1 MARAEMHNFNFKFM
15 QLWNAGHDAR
25 LTVECRDGKSTI
37 NLQLTLGEPP
47 PACHVRPQP
56 RRPGPSRLRR
66 RERCAEART
75 AAENAADTSEATDN
89 SDFGTAAV
97 NTTDITEA
105 ATFKK
110 PIGRW
115 SDGVSE
121 KEVKSEAF
129 KKPPGKLSTEASE
142 IKSFKKPPPL
152 GTLTGKTG
160 GSRTSYEAHS

>member
-1 MARAEMHNFNFKFM
+1 MHNFNFKFM

-66 RERCAEART
+66 CERCAEART
-75 AAENAADTSEATDN
+75 AAENAADAPEADASEATDN
-89 SDFGTAAV
+89 SEFRTAAV
-97 NTTDITEA
+97 NTADATEA

-115 SDGVSE
+115 SDGTSE
-121 KEVKSEAF
+121 KVAAEDRWV
-129 KKPPGKLSTEASE
+129 
-142 IKSFKKPPPL
+142 
-152 GTLTGKTG
+152 
-160 GSRTSYEAHS
+160 